1 MRYNEATKNRPE
13 GSRLLDAAQLYTD
26 IKENITLLK
35 EETAWEKSDRNAI
48 TIFKN
53 ANITIVLLVLK
64 GGATLF
70 PQEIDAFVTAQV
82 IEGIIS
88 FESTQGVKNLVEG
101 NIVVL
106 HSKQPFNA
114 TAIQESVL
122 LLTVFN
128 KNDKTK
134 QQ

>member
-53 ANITIVLLVLK
+53 ANITIVLLALK

-82 IEGIIS
+82 IEVIIS

>member
-1 MRYNEATKNRPE
+1 MKYNEATKNRPE

-26 IKENITLLK
+26 VKENIAILK
-35 EETAWEKSDRNAI
+35 EESAWEKKDRNAI

-53 ANITIVLLVLK
+53 DDITIVLLVLK

-70 PQEIDAFVTAQV
+70 PQEVDAFLTAQV
-82 IEGIIS
+82 IEGSIS

-106 HSKQPFNA
+106 HSNQPFNA
-114 TAIQESVL
+114 TAIEESVL

-128 KNDKTK
+128 TKGNVK

>member
-1 MRYNEATKNRPE
+1 MKYSEATKNRPE
-13 GSRLLDAAQLYTD
+13 GSRILDASQLYAD
-26 IKENITLLK
+26 VKENILLLK
-35 EETAWEKSDRNAI
+35 QEITWEKSDRNAI

-53 ANITIVLLVLK
+53 DSVTIVLLVLK

-70 PQEIDAFVTAQV
+70 PQEIDALLTAQI
-82 IEGIIS
+82 IEGAVS
-88 FESTQGVKNLVEG
+88 FESTQGVKNLSDG

-122 LLTVFN
+122 LLTVFSEKN
-128 KNDKTK
+128 KIK